1 VIGNTYAQQ
10 SVITSNR
17 AGMRRICSKRN
28 FNLLGGSLFKVSKI
42 PLTFPKTFK
51 ESEQLVC

>member
-1 VIGNTYAQQ
+1 MIGNTYAQQ
-10 SVITSNR
+10 SVIISNR
-17 AGMRRICSKRN
+17 AGMRRICSNGN

>member
-10 SVITSNR
+10 PIITSNR
-17 AGMRRICSKRN
+17 AGMRRICSKRI